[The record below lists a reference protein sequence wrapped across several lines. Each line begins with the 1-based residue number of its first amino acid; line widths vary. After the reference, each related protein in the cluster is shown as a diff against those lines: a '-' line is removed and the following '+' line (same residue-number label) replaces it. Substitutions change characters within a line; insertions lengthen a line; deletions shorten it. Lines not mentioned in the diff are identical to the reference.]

1 MQKRARKAR
10 RRCRNSFLKI
20 TSDRRNALQ
29 IPKKNLKTHRRNIA
43 LNQQSTIFST
53 VKTTEQIKQP
63 IKAEME
69 LFEKKFYESM
79 ASKVALLNRITYYIV
94 NRKGKQM
101 RPMFVFLTAKMVSG
115 NVNERTYRGASVIEL
130 IHTATLVHDDVVD
143 DSNRR
148 RGFFSINA
156 LWKNKI
162 AVLVGDYLLSKG
174 LLLSIDNGDFDLL
187 KIISVAVR
195 EMSEGELLQIEKARR
210 LDITEDVYY
219 EIIRKKTATLIAACC
234 ALGARSVSDDDFQV
248 ENMRRFGELIGM
260 AFQIKDDLFDYTED
274 AIGKP
279 TGIDIKEQKM
289 TLPLIHVLNNCS
301 PDEKS
306 WLINSIKNHNKDRK
320 RVKEVIAFVTSNH
333 GLSYGEEKMKAFQQ
347 EALQLI
353 QNYPESEFKSA
364 LTLMVNYVI
373 ERKI

>member
-1 MQKRARKAR
+1 M
-10 RRCRNSFLKI
+10 KI
-20 TSDRRNALQ
+20 
-29 IPKKNLKTHRRNIA
+29 
-43 LNQQSTIFST
+43 
-53 VKTTEQIKQP
+53 TEQIKQP
-63 IKAEME
+63 ILAEME
-69 LFEKKFYESM
+69 LFEKKFHEAMS
-79 ASKVALLNRITYYIV
+79 SKVALLNRITYYIV

-101 RPMFVFLTAKMVSG
+101 RPMFVFLTAKMVSDG
-115 NVNERTYRGASVIEL
+115 IVNERTYRGASVIEL

-219 EIIRKKTATLIAACC
+219 EIIRQKTATLIAACC
-234 ALGARSVSDDDFQV
+234 ALGACSVNPEDSEVV
-248 ENMRRFGELIGM
+248 EKMRKFGELIGM
-260 AFQIKDDLFDYTED
+260 AFQIKDDLFDYTDD

-289 TLPLIHVLNNCS
+289 TLPLIYVLNHCT
-301 PDEKS
+301 PKEKS
-306 WLINSIKNHNKDRK
+306 WLINSIKNHNKDKK
-320 RVKEVIAFVTSNH
+320 RVKEVIAFVKNNR
-333 GLSYGEEKMKAFQQ
+333 GLTYAEEKMVEFQQ
-347 EALQLI
+347 EALTLI
-353 QNYPESEFKSA
+353 QDFPDSPYKDA

-373 ERKI
+373 ERKK